1 MKRVIMVGHVACG
14 KTTLSQRLNGLKQ
27 TYQKTQAS
35 GVFAKLHRHAGE
47 YLERRSLVMR

>member
-27 TYQKTQAS
+27 TYQKTQALEFLQNS
-35 GVFAKLHRHAGE
+35 IDTPGE
-47 YLERRSLVMR
+47 